1 MSDYGFE
8 RFIKFVNES
17 NNGYLLISG
26 GGEPFEKKE
35 YVFRTIEQA
44 NSDRIVIVSN
54 GLWAKKYDSAK
65 K

>member
-26 GGEPFEKKE
+26 GGEPFEKKNT
-35 YVFRTIEQA
+35 FLEQL
-44 NSDRIVIVSN
+44 NRQIQI
-54 GLWAKKYDSAK
+54 GLL
-65 K
+65 